1 MQLKF
6 NRYTMPVFRD
16 PYSAASSISDNIS
29 RLFLFLFF
37 FIRPT
42 FIGRT
47 FIEQSGA

>member
-6 NRYTMPVFRD
+6 TRYTMPVFPD